1 MNLEHL
7 QTLGNIVEH
16 GSLSAAARAMR
27 VSQPAVTKQLQR
39 LETELGVALLVRGP
53 KRQAVL
59 TPAGERVMTFA
70 RDTMAAFAG
79 MKQELAVLTTMSGG
93 VLSVAASTIPG
104 EYLMPGLLAAF
115 RQEYPAIKVEMTVT
129 DSSDVVERLLAD
141 EVDVGVVGTAVQ
153 RAGLRL
159 DHLVGDEVVLVVP
172 AEHEFAGRQLVT
184 VEELGGQRI
193 MQREAGSGTRRSV
206 ESALAVAGYGDAAW
220 NEVLVLGSSQAILQ
234 AVQQGL
240 GVGFVSARAAAD
252 AVAAGR
258 VAVMGIAGVD
268 LSRTLYLAY
277 LPRRIGD
284 PLLARFIEFARA
296 RYGDEEMAKRAK
308 NEPLASAHTGP

>member
-7 QTLGNIVEH
+7 QTLVNIVEH

-59 TPAGERVMTFA
+59 TPAGERVMAFA
-70 RDTMAAFAG
+70 RETLAAFAG
-79 MKQELAVLTTMSGG
+79 MKQDLAVLTTMSGG
-93 VLSVAASTIPG
+93 VLLLAASTIPG

-141 EVDVGVVGTAVQ
+141 EVDVGVIGTPMQ

-159 DHLVGDEVVLVVP
+159 DRLVGDEVVLVVP
-172 AEHEFAGRQLVT
+172 AEHEFAGRRLVT
-184 VEELGGQRI
+184 VEELSGQRI
-193 MQREAGSGTRRSV
+193 VQREAGSGTRRSV
-206 ESALAVAGYGDAAW
+206 ESALVAAGYGDTAW

-252 AVAAGR
+252 ALAAGR
-258 VAVMGIAGVD
+258 VAATGVAGVD
-268 LSRTLYLAY
+268 LSRALYLAY
-277 LPRRIGD
+277 LPHRIAD
-284 PLLARFIEFARA
+284 PLLARFVEFARA
-296 RYGDEEMAKRAK
+296 RYGDEELAKRSK
-308 NEPLASAHTGP
+308 NESSASVRTGR